1 MSYDYDNNYNDT
13 YKKYYNLIY
22 KFCLSKLY
30 NDQYNAEEATAET
43 FIVLYK
49 KWNVMP
55 KDNIL
60 NWLYKTAGFC
70 IKVIKK
76 KYSDEHKTVISLDLY
91 QDNLFADIPES
102 IDINPESVYQIKLMI
117 KNELDID
124 YQMLFQ
130 YRYIDNK
137 TLNDIV
143 SLTGIPYSTLRYRQK
158 ETERLSKLILK
169 KLLDKSVR

>member
-1 MSYDYDNNYNDT
+1 MSYDYDNNYDDT
-13 YKKYYNLIY
+13 YEKYYNLIY

-30 NDQYNAEEATAET
+30 NDQYNAEEATTET
-43 FIVLYK
+43 FIVLYN
-49 KWNVMP
+49 KWNIIH

-60 NWLYKTAGFC
+60 NWLYKTAGYC

-76 KYSDEHKTVISLDLY
+76 KYIIDHKTFISLDLY
-91 QDNLFADIPES
+91 EDNLFADMPES

-117 KNELDID
+117 KNKLDIK

-143 SLTGIPYSTLRYRQK
+143 SLTGIPYSTLRYRLK
-158 ETERLSKLILK
+158 ETERLSKVIIK
-169 KLLDKSVR
+169 KSLDKSVC